1 VELEAV
7 CGITVRYLC
16 FEVGGQVDD
25 VNGVEGAFLWADT
38 APNTEPLRDE
48 GNLGFGR
55 DFDTELACPD
65 YRTRLFTFLAAFLAK
80 C

>member
-1 VELEAV
+1 M
-7 CGITVRYLC
+7 RNLC
-16 FEVGGQVDD
+16 FEVGRQIDD

-38 APNTEPLRDE
+38 ASNAEALGDE

-55 DFDTELACPD
+55 DLDTELACPD
-65 YRTRLFTFLAAFLAK
+65 HRTRLFTFLTAFLSL